1 MNHLVFN
8 GKDFADFSA
17 QVLKSDFL
25 KGAEKDITASSVLG
39 RHGDLIVDNGRFKN
53 LTLNTQLAV
62 TDHMQINMDAMR
74 SFLSSCDGY
83 CRYEESL
90 YPNHFR
96 MAEYHSEFAPNQ
108 YDHLGG
114 TVTLKFS
121 AKPQRYLKTGEAF
134 IPFTADGAIYNP
146 TAQIA
151 LPVVR
156 VVGNGSFTI
165 GNVTVTIEDSSL
177 EYIDIDCEMMLP
189 HCGATS
195 ARSYVTTTNHLYP
208 SLHPGSN
215 GITLNGVTLKI
226 MPRWW
231 EV

>member
-17 QVLKSDFL
+17 QVIKSDFL
-25 KGAEKDITASSVLG
+25 KGAEKDVSSSSVLG
-39 RHGDLIVDNGRFKN
+39 RNGELIVDNGRFKN
-53 LTLNTQLAV
+53 VPLNPKLAV
-62 TDHMQINMDAMR
+62 TDAMQINMDAMR
-74 SFLSSCDGY
+74 SFLSSCVGY

-90 YPNHFR
+90 YPNHYR
-96 MAEYHSEFAPNQ
+96 LAEFHSVFEPDL

-114 TVTLKFS
+114 TVALKFS
-121 AKPQRYLKTGEAF
+121 AKPQRFLKAGESW
-134 IPFTADGAIYNP
+134 IPFSSNGAIYNP
-146 TAQIA
+146 TPQIA
-151 LPVVR
+151 LPVIR
-156 VVGNGSFTI
+156 VTGNGSFTI
-165 GNVTVTIEDSSL
+165 GNVTVTIEGSSL

-189 HCGATS
+189 HYGATS

-226 MPRWW
+226 QPRWW
-231 EV
+231 EI

>member
-17 QVLKSDFL
+17 QVIKSDFL
-25 KGAEKDITASSVLG
+25 KGAKKRVTASHVLG
-39 RHGDLIVDNGRFKN
+39 RNGDLIVDDGDYENVP
-53 LTLNTQLAV
+53 LETVMAV
-62 TDHMQINMDAMR
+62 TEHMQINMDAMR
-74 SFLSSCDGY
+74 SFLSSCAGY

-90 YPNHFR
+90 YPNQYR
-96 MAEYHSEFAPNQ
+96 MAEFHAEFAPNQ

-121 AKPQRYLKTGEAF
+121 AKPQRFLKSGEAWV
-134 IPFTADGAIYNP
+134 PFTADGAIYNP
-146 TAQIA
+146 TPKIA
-151 LPVVR
+151 LPIIR
-156 VVGNGSFTI
+156 VTGNGSFTI
-165 GNVTVTIEDSSL
+165 GNVTVTIEDSPF
-177 EYIDIDCEMMLP
+177 EYIDIDCDAVVP
-189 HCGATS
+189 HYGAQQ
-195 ARSYVTTTNHLYP
+195 ARSYITTTNHLYP

-226 MPRWW
+226 QPRWW